1 MEVKMLSNQYKKY
14 FYVLTHYLE
23 TNNNIKIIQKPGVE
37 DAWYPMLNI
46 IYVNQNLQYRERL
59 FTLLHEAGHAF
70 IDNEMRHKDVLCF
83 NKNTPH
89 KIRSKKS
96 YVHTLNEEILA
107 WNYGKQLAKNLKLKI
122 NYLQLEEYMTDC
134 IMSYVRSGLKSIY
147 GDEINADIIYTRYV

>member
-1 MEVKMLSNQYKKY
+1 MLPATYKKY

-23 TNNNIKIIQKPGVE
+23 SHNNIKIIQKPGIE
-37 DAWYPMLNI
+37 DAWYPKLNI
-46 IYVNQNLQYRERL
+46 INIDQNLQYRERL

-70 IDNEMRHKDVLCF
+70 IDNEVRHKDIHCF

-89 KIRSKKS
+89 SIRSKRA

-107 WNYGKQLAKNLKLKI
+107 WNYGKQIAKTLNFKI
-122 NYLQLEEYMTDC
+122 DYNKLEEYMTDC

-147 GDEINADIIYTRYV
+147 GKEINADIIWTKYV